1 MATVQKTVKQL
12 AIEKGLYRQRGV
24 KRTSSAKDGRVNSST
39 CSSSSTSLLVSKTA
53 SSSPLTEDEDKLSYL
68 IVIDFESTCW
78 PDGNSERYLYLK
90 DQRPQEIIEFPSV
103 LVDLS
108 TGHVDVENSFQYYVQ
123 PEEQPTLS
131 AFCTRLT
138 GISQT
143 TVDNGVPLRAVLP
156 RFNTWLKN
164 LKTKHDFV
172 FAHHSTSSASSMTT
186 TTAGITSSSS
196 ASSLSGKNL
205 CSIATWT
212 DWDLG
217 RMLYG
222 ECKRKGLRHPPEL
235 AAWVDLKLVYK
246 DFYGRKPSGLNGAL
260 KDAGIVFDGR
270 EHSGIDDAVNTAKLA
285 VKMSKDGCD
294 IRQTKGLHGILT
306 KK

>member
-1 MATVQKTVKQL
+1 MSTSNKTAKQL
-12 AIEKGLYRQRGV
+12 AIEKGLFRQRGV
-24 KRTSSAKDGRVNSST
+24 KRTSAKNGSVSASSY
-39 CSSSSTSLLVSKTA
+39 SSSS
-53 SSSPLTEDEDKLSYL
+53 SSSFPSPKTVSDAGQEEGDKLRYL
-68 IVIDFESTCW
+68 VVIDFESTCW
-78 PDGNSERYLYLK
+78 PDATSGRYLHLK
-90 DQRPQEIIEFPSV
+90 DQRPQEIIEFPAV

-108 TGHVDVENSFQYYVQ
+108 SGHVDVENSFQYYVQ

-138 GISQT
+138 GIGQT

-164 LKTKHDFV
+164 LRTKHDFE
-172 FAHHSTSSASSMTT
+172 FAHHSAM
-186 TTAGITSSSS
+186 SSSS
-196 ASSLSGKNL
+196 ASATTTTAAQPTNSKHL

-285 VKMSKDGCD
+285 AKMSGDGCD
-294 IRQTKGLHGILT
+294 IRQTKGLHGFLV